1 MPVLAFDPA
10 LVLELLETERAAV
23 FGGAPTML
31 IAMLGHPDFERRDL
45 SSLRA
50 AVSGG
55 APVPAGLVR
64 QVEERLGVRFSIV
77 FGTTECSP
85 LLTMVRPDASAE
97 DRAGFPTTPSGKIQK
112 YKLRESFAEHQPG

>member
-1 MPVLAFDPA
+1 M
-10 LVLELLETERAAV
+10 
-23 FGGAPTML
+23 M
-31 IAMLGHPDFERRDL
+31 IAMLGHPDIERRDL

-55 APVPAGLVR
+55 SPVPAGLVR

-85 LLTMVRPDASAE
+85 LVTQVRLDDASRTGPRRSA
-97 DRAGFPTTPSGKIQK
+97 RRCRRPRS
-112 YKLRESFAEHQPG
+112 